1 MPRSDIV
8 GLKKDLFLTFWEF
21 STLIFWMVA
30 LGSIPWIVSEGYL
43 FATILRMM
51 KIFFKIFL
59 SHFYFFFEN
68 CLLRSISCF
77 LNGLFVKLYAYWVL
91 YILGINPLPN
101 VQLAKI
107 FPSPCGLSLHLLRYF
122 LSCSAAFG
130 FEVPL
135 VSVGLNY
142 WVKESVQKILPYT
155 WIACCLYFLLAV
167 FQASQ
172 CKVKVWV

>member
-1 MPRSDIV
+1 M
-8 GLKKDLFLTFWEF
+8 
-21 STLIFWMVA
+21 
-30 LGSIPWIVSEGYL
+30 
-43 FATILRMM
+43 ATILRML
-51 KIFFKIFL
+51 KIFSRYFL
-59 SHFYFFFEN
+59 ATFISSFEN
-68 CLLRSISCF
+68 SLLRSISCF
-77 LNGLFVKLYAYWVL
+77 LNGLFVKPYAYWVL

-101 VQLAKI
+101 VSLAKI
-107 FPSPCGLSLHLLRYF
+107 FPSPCGLSLHLLGYF

-142 WVKESVQKILPYT
+142 WAKESVQKILPYT

-172 CKVKVWV
+172 CKVIGMGLISSFYICISKFPSTICWRCGLFSTVWFWNLCQILDDCSYV